1 MIFEG
6 CDRRLFSTILLFDNN
21 IEELKIIKNLLKKII
36 LPTARDLYLQKFMIY
51 FFNHQLPD
59 TNLLPDL
66 NLIEPK
72 KSTGLLFIDKM
83 FNLKEEIENE
93 NENEIS
99 TSINKNILK
108 KKKSNTIYIQG
119 FDVSLIDKD
128 SYINNL
134 EIIKLIMS
142 KDSSKNIIII
152 Y

>member
-1 MIFEG
+1 
-6 CDRRLFSTILLFDNN
+6 
-21 IEELKIIKNLLKKII
+21 
-36 LPTARDLYLQKFMIY
+36 MIY

-108 KKKSNTIYIQG
+108 KKK
-119 FDVSLIDKD
+119 
-128 SYINNL
+128 
-134 EIIKLIMS
+134 
-142 KDSSKNIIII
+142 
-152 Y
+152 